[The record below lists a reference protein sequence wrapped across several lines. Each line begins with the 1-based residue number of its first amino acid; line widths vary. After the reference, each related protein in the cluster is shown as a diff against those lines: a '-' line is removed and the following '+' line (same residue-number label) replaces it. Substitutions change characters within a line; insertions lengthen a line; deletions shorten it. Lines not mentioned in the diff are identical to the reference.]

1 MSINLGGQSFTE
13 DQIIAAI
20 AASNDPAPTGGMAT
34 LEEVRNT
41 LQATLTRISALEQ
54 RLPFTRDGYGV
65 VTTTVDGV
73 TTHRVQC
80 LDQNGNTN
88 IVTFEIPNP

>member
-1 MSINLGGQSFTE
+1 MAINLGGQSFTE

-20 AASNDPAPTGGMAT
+20 AASNDPAPTAGVAT
-34 LEEVRNT
+34 LEEVRNV
-41 LQATLTRISALEQ
+41 LQATLTRINAIED
-54 RLPFTRDGYGV
+54 RLPFSRNGYGV
-65 VTTTVDGV
+65 VTTTTNGV

-88 IVTFEIPNP
+88 IVTFEIPST